1 MDLDVKVQNL
11 GELKRDLSRLYGKL
25 NKKDL
30 AKLLK
35 PGASIFRKAVKNRAP
50 VGHGPQAGALKRAIR
65 VRTARGKASDPYA
78 AVDVYFAKT
87 FTTKSGKKV
96 KPYYALFVHNGTV
109 AHPTKRKHKKPRLF
123 SNGEERAY
131 QRQRLG
137 ENTIRIQPNPFVADA
152 FEAEAQRVA
161 TVILSNIENA
171 L

>member
-50 VGHGPQAGALKRAIR
+50 VGHGSQAGALKRAIR
-65 VRTARGKASDPYA
+65 VRTARGRASDPFA

-87 FTTKSGKKV
+87 FMTKSGKKA
-96 KPYYALFVHNGTV
+96 KPYYALFVHNGT
-109 AHPTKRKHKKPRLF
+109 ADRSHKTKKSKP
-123 SNGEERAY
+123 STG
-131 QRQRLG
+131 
-137 ENTIRIQPNPFVADA
+137 RISPNPFVADA

>member
-35 PGASIFRKAVKNRAP
+35 PGASIFRTAVKNRAP

-65 VRTARGKASDPYA
+65 VRTARGKASDPFA

-87 FTTKSGKKV
+87 FTTKSGKKA
-96 KPYYALFVHNGTV
+96 KPYYALFVHNGTSD
-109 AHPTKRKHKKPRLF
+109 RFHKSKKSKP
-123 SNGEERAY
+123 STG
-131 QRQRLG
+131 
-137 ENTIRIQPNPFVADA
+137 RISPNPFVADA

-161 TVILSNIENA
+161 TVIISNIENA

>member
-1 MDLDVKVQNL
+1 MDLDVKVENL

-35 PGASIFRKAVKNRAP
+35 PGASIFRQAVKNRAP

-87 FTTKSGKKV
+87 FITKSGKKA
-96 KPYYALFVHNGTV
+96 KPYYALFVHNGT
-109 AHPTKRKHKKPRLF
+109 ADRFRKKSK
-123 SNGEERAY
+123 SSTG
-131 QRQRLG
+131 Q
-137 ENTIRIQPNPFVADA
+137 ISPNPFVYDA
-152 FEAEAQRVA
+152 FEAEAKRV
-161 TVILSNIENA
+161 TDMILSSIEQA

>member
-65 VRTARGKASDPYA
+65 VRTARGKASDPSA
-78 AVDVYFAKT
+78 VVDVYFAKT
-87 FTTKSGKKV
+87 FMTKSGKKA
-96 KPYYALFVHNGTV
+96 KPYYALFVHNGT
-109 AHPTKRKHKKPRLF
+109 ADRFHKKKKSKP
-123 SNGEERAY
+123 STG
-131 QRQRLG
+131 
-137 ENTIRIQPNPFVADA
+137 RISPNPFVADA